1 MNIPLEWGRS
11 VVVVDSRGRRHLV
24 LLEES
29 GEFHTHLGVVSHD
42 AIRRAGDGGRVESTH
57 GARYEVF
64 TPTLEEVVVEMPR
77 GAQVIYPKD
86 LATMCMIGDVHAGC
100 RVFESGVG
108 SGALS
113 MALLRT
119 GATVLGLEIREDFAT
134 RARRNVER
142 FVGRDALERYSVMLG
157 DATVPFD
164 LGVFDRAMLDLPEP
178 WNVVPQ
184 LRDAIRPGGI
194 LVAYTPSITQAVQL
208 REALLSGWADQRTIE
223 VLHRGWNIEGR
234 SVRPDHRMVAHTA
247 FLTVARRRSE
257 RTES

>member
-1 MNIPLEWGRS
+1 MTDALEWGRS
-11 VVVVDSRGRRHLV
+11 VVVVDSRGRRHLI
-24 LLEES
+24 LLEEA
-29 GEFHTHLGVVSHD
+29 GEFHTHHGVVTHD
-42 AIRRAGDGGRVESTH
+42 AIRAAGDGGRVESTH

-64 TPTLEEVVVEMPR
+64 LPTLEEIVTEMPR

-86 LATMCMIGDVHAGC
+86 LATMCMIGDVYPGC

-113 MALLRT
+113 MTLLRA
-119 GATVLGLEIREDFAT
+119 GAIVQGLELREDFAT

-142 FVGRDALERYSVMLG
+142 FVGPEAVDRYTISLG
-157 DATVPFD
+157 DATEPFR
-164 LGVFDRAMLDLPEP
+164 LGTFDRAMLDLPEP
-178 WNVVPQ
+178 WAVVPQ
-184 LRDAIRPGGI
+184 LRDALRPGGI

-208 REALLSGWADQRTIE
+208 REVLQSGWADRRTLE

-247 FLTVARRRSE
+247 FLTVARRRNE
-257 RTES
+257 PVEP